1 MRLSVSVCQPI
12 LHVDNVT
19 LHLHSS
25 HLVVDLVVQILA
37 VEGRAQG
44 DLIPTIVHV
53 KVVFNDGLQLVL
65 NKRFEIV
72 ELLDCSIGVF

>member
-1 MRLSVSVCQPI
+1 M
-12 LHVDNVT
+12 T

-44 DLIPTIVHV
+44 DLILTIGHV
-53 KVVFNDGLQLVL
+53 GVVFNDGLQLVL